1 MINDSI
7 MVFRVSQS
15 CYNMPS
21 DWSYSNYIKGP
32 LNIIKW
38 LTPSSFVMTK
48 NSEFWSFQKW
58 RTFWRENGI
67 QSYDYNLKSL
77 DTTMA
82 WRKLH
87 FTQK

>member
-1 MINDSI
+1 
-7 MVFRVSQS
+7 
-15 CYNMPS
+15 
-21 DWSYSNYIKGP
+21 
-32 LNIIKW
+32 
-38 LTPSSFVMTK
+38 MTK